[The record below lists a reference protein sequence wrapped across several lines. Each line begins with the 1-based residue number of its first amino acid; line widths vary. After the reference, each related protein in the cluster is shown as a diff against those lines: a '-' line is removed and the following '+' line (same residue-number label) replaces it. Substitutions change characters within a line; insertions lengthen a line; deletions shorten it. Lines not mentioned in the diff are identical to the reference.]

1 MKQVRLV
8 GGTVPPF
15 VAVLVVGERGQPTGE
30 VGPIVVIAE
39 VTHSAPSSILAKRK
53 QDDGVGPSGRKKSKA
68 PMSLHALRQSVG
80 LMPGAGYASSSTDR
94 RGFCC

>member
-1 MKQVRLV
+1 MGPCHHLLSPLLLEK
-8 GGTVPPF
+8 G
-15 VAVLVVGERGQPTGE
+15 GQPVGE
-30 VGPIVVIAE
+30 VGPVTVVAE
-39 VTHSAPSSILAKRK
+39 VTPGAPSSILAKRK
-53 QDDGVGPSGRKKSKA
+53 HDDGVGPSGRKKSKA